1 MFTKTMLWLQI
12 TERGADKIMIAII
25 HNNPS
30 VPC

>member
-12 TERGADKIMIAII
+12 TERGAVKIMIAI